1 MMTTEEKE
9 RTLKC
14 LQSGEIT
21 VEGRFM
27 WGSNYTFL
35 CQIQDGVSDLQAV
48 YKPTRGERPLWD
60 FPSESLAGREVAAY
74 LVSEAGGWH
83 MVPPTVLREDGPA
96 GIGSLQ
102 LFVDHDPEHHYFNFS
117 IEEKE
122 RLVPVV
128 LFDVVINNTDRKGG
142 HIIFDKDNHIWLID
156 HGVCFH
162 IHPKLRTVVWDF
174 AGQPIAEKYLRQITA
189 LKEKLTPGQ
198 ETHDELSD
206 YLASE
211 EIRAMSARID
221 RLLRAGVFPH
231 PSDNR
236 YSYAWPP
243 V

>member
-1 MMTTEEKE
+1 MMSIEEKE
-9 RTLKC
+9 RLLEC

-35 CQIQDGVSDLQAV
+35 CQIQDEACDLRAI

-74 LVSEAGGWH
+74 LISEAGGWH

-96 GIGSLQ
+96 GTGSLQ
-102 LFVDHDPEHHYFNFS
+102 LFIDHDHEHHYFNFS
-117 IEEKE
+117 AEEKE

-162 IHPKLRTVVWDF
+162 IHPKLRTVIWDF
-174 AGQPIAEKYLRQITA
+174 AGQLIAETYLQQIES
-189 LKEKLTPGQ
+189 LKGKLASGQ
-198 ETHDELSD
+198 ETHEQLSHH
-206 YLASE
+206 LTSG
-211 EIRAMSARID
+211 EIRAIVSRID
-221 RLLRAGVFPH
+221 RLLRVGVFPH

-236 YSYAWPP
+236 YSYPWPP

>member
-1 MMTTEEKE
+1 MMTIEEKE

-35 CQIQDGVSDLQAV
+35 CQIQDEVCDLRAV

-60 FPSESLAGREVAAY
+60 FPSESLANREVAAY
-74 LVSEAGGWH
+74 LVSEAGEWH

-96 GIGSLQ
+96 GTGSLQ

-117 IEEKE
+117 AEEKE
-122 RLVPVV
+122 RLEPVV

-142 HIIFDKDNHIWLID
+142 HIILDNDNHIWLID

-162 IHPKLRTVVWDF
+162 IQPKLRTVVWDF
-174 AGQPIAEKYLRQITA
+174 AGRPIAEKNLQQIVA
-189 LKEKLTPGQ
+189 LKEKLAPGQ
-198 ETHDELSD
+198 AAREELSHHLTSKEVD
-206 YLASE
+206 
-211 EIRAMSARID
+211 AMIFRID
-221 RLLRAGVFPH
+221 RLLRAGVFPR
-231 PSDNR
+231 PSDDR
-236 YSYAWPP
+236 YSYPWPP

>member
-1 MMTTEEKE
+1 MMSIEEKE

-35 CQIQDGVSDLQAV
+35 CQIQDGVCDLQAV

-96 GIGSLQ
+96 GTGSLQ
-102 LFVDHDPEHHYFNFS
+102 LFVDHDPERHYFNFS
-117 IEEKE
+117 AEEKE
-122 RLVPVV
+122 RLQPVA

-142 HIIFDKDNHIWLID
+142 HIIFDEDDHIWLID

-162 IHPKLRTVVWDF
+162 IQPKLRTVVWDF
-174 AGQPIAEKYLRQITA
+174 AGRPISEQHLQQIVA
-189 LKEKLTPGQ
+189 LKEQLTPRQ
-198 ETHDELSD
+198 ETHEELSRH
-206 YLASE
+206 LTSE
-211 EIRAMSARID
+211 EIRAVIARID
-221 RLLRAGVFPH
+221 RLLQTGVFPH

-236 YSYAWPP
+236 YSYPWPP